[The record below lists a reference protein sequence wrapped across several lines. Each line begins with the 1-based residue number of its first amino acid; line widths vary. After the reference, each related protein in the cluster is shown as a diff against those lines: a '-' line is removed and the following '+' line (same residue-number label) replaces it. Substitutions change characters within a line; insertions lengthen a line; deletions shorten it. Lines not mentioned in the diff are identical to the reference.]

1 MAWVPVAALLVSVA
15 SMLLGTYLTVTLHR
29 MNTVMRKYE
38 RLEDTRERQ
47 VQALEA
53 KVHETAV
60 KLIDERF
67 RSMTH
72 DLNNHVGNFK
82 LTLDS
87 LAARLADGEDGLGRL
102 VDVDH
107 AMEIKTLNRME
118 QIKDYVRDTCAS
130 KADVRE
136 HEKNVAVKFDRLGE
150 KVQALTIA
158 VTSLGKKVEEHA

>member
-1 MAWVPVAALLVSVA
+1 MTWVPVAALAVSIT
-15 SMLLGTYLTVTLHR
+15 SMLLGAYLTITLHR
-29 MNTVMRKYE
+29 MNVSLRKYE

-47 VQALEA
+47 VASLEA

-67 RSMTH
+67 RAMTH
-72 DLNNHVGNFK
+72 DLNNHVGHFK

-87 LAARLADGEDGLGRL
+87 LANRLADGEQGLGKL

-136 HEKNVAVKFDRLGE
+136 HEKNVASRLDRLGE
-150 KVQALTIA
+150 KVQGLTIA
-158 VTSLGKKVEEHA
+158 VTAMGKNVEKHA